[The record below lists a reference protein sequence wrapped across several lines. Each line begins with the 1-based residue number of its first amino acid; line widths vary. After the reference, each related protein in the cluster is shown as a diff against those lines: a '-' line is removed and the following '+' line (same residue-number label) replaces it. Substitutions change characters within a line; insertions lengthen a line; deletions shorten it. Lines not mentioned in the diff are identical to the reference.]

1 MLLRGMLSSRTYF
14 CDACARWRKGGVE
27 NANRRIRRSLPR
39 GADLN
44 AICEHDIQE
53 IAMTMVVPRLVVNGH
68 AARGLAAGLR
78 IGRGA
83 APRPRRVAGRNAAKC
98 RHSCSACSRS

>member
-1 MLLRGMLSSRTYF
+1 MLLRGMLSATTCF
-14 CDACARWRKGGVE
+14 CDACASWRKGGVE
-27 NANRRIRRSLPR
+27 NANGRIRRWLPR
-39 GADLN
+39 GADLD
-44 AICEHDIQE
+44 AVSEDDIQE
-53 IAMTMVVPRLVVNGH
+53 IAMTMLVPRLAVYGD

-98 RHSCSACSRS
+98 RRSCSACSRS